1 MQFFIY
7 FSAIGLLLVS
17 LFFAGTILHKGPAR
31 VTSDL
36 FFADRSR
43 LPKASRPDSTQSL
56 ATTPA
61 AAPDMTAPAPD
72 ITAPAPAITAPTPDT
87 TAPAL
92 DMTAAAPNVTA
103 AAPDTTSDLARAAQ
117 PETQLVPKVAPSAR
131 AEATPKKKG
140 VARKLPRGDYLR
152 NYDGWQV
159 Y

>member
-17 LFFAGTILHKGPAR
+17 LFFAGTILQKGPAR

-56 ATTPA
+56 ATTP
-61 AAPDMTAPAPD
+61 APAPD

-103 AAPDTTSDLARAAQ
+103 AASDTTSDLARAAQ

-131 AEATPKKKG
+131 
-140 VARKLPRGDYLR
+140 L
-152 NYDGWQV
+152 
-159 Y
+159 

>member
-17 LFFAGTILHKGPAR
+17 LFFAGTILQKGPAR

-61 AAPDMTAPAPD
+61 PAPD

-92 DMTAAAPNVTA
+92 DMTSAAGFKSQA
-103 AAPDTTSDLARAAQ
+103 ALELSS
-117 PETQLVPKVAPSAR
+117 VYSISA
-131 AEATPKKKG
+131 
-140 VARKLPRGDYLR
+140 
-152 NYDGWQV
+152 
-159 Y
+159 

>member
-17 LFFAGTILHKGPAR
+17 LFFAGTILQKGPAR

-56 ATTPA
+56 ATPPA
-61 AAPDMTAPAPD
+61 AAPD
-72 ITAPAPAITAPTPDT
+72 ITAPAPDITAPTPDT
-87 TAPAL
+87 TAPAP